1 MKGIPYGEMSFYES
15 LGRKEVVGALLI
27 QGMLMVLGFG
37 MRLERNGILS
47 LLVLLSLWGMEGD
60 FAFGR
65 MLGVGKRP
73 FPAHT
78 PPFFPWQLIKR
89 SL

>member
-1 MKGIPYGEMSFYES
+1 MRGSPSGEMSFYGS
-15 LGRKEVVGALLI
+15 LGRKEVVGARLI
-27 QGMLMVLGFG
+27 QGMLMVLGSG
-37 MRLERNGILS
+37 RRLERNEILS
-47 LLVLLSLWGMEGD
+47 LLSLLSLWGMEGD

-73 FPAHT
+73 FPSLT
-78 PPFFPWQLIKR
+78 SPFLPWQLIKR